1 MALTGQFNK
10 EHADNATVTAIT
22 RLQAGAHEVFLLR
35 VKPSRGFTYKAGQYV
50 DVGFGKLNPRSYSIA
65 NAPGE
70 DSIEIH
76 IKRAGGEAS
85 LFVASVLRVGDKVS
99 LSPAQGDSIFD
110 PGEKRPLLVIAGGMG
125 FTPAKAVVEA
135 ALRHDPEADVRF
147 FWGTNQPDELYMRA
161 YFEDMAAQYDRFFF
175 HPVSGAPVGDAVAA
189 HFRNLAGFRIYVAGP
204 PPMVSAVLPQL
215 IACGAERAAITYDR
229 QAPRHSAGPRQP

>member
-10 EHADNATVTAIT
+10 NEAENATVTAIT
-22 RLQAGAHEVFLLR
+22 RLQTGTAEIYLLR
-35 VKPSRGFTYKAGQYV
+35 IKPWAGFAYKAGQYV

-76 IKRAGGEAS
+76 IKRASGEAS
-85 LFVASVLRVGDKVS
+85 LFIASVLRVGDQVR
-99 LSPAQGDSIFD
+99 LSAAQGDSVYD

-135 ALRHDPEADVRF
+135 ALRHDPDADVRF
-147 FWGTNQPDELYMRA
+147 FWGTNQPEELYLRD
-161 YFEDMAAQYDRFFF
+161 YFEDMATQYDRFHF
-175 HPVSGAPVGDAVAA
+175 HPVSGAPVGDAVCA
-189 HFRNLAGFRIYVAGP
+189 HYKNLAGYRIYVAGP

-215 IACGAERAAITYDR
+215 IAAGAERAAITYDR
-229 QAPRHSAGPRQP
+229 QAPRLSAGPQQP